1 MIKFESTN
9 SFTFPAQKPYI
20 TILFKIVEDIGNAMK
35 KVNSVNQK
43 LLGNDI
49 DFGVFFGFGITVA
62 IDEALKNAIE
72 HGNKNDAMKKVTFS
86 YTVSNDVLTV
96 NIRDEGDGF
105 DYNNLPEVV
114 VDEDSGRGL
123 LLIKNFMDDVS
134 FNEKGN
140 EITMRKYRNKG
151 EKNA

>member
-1 MIKFESTN
+1 MIKFESSN
-9 SFTFPAQKPYI
+9 TFVFPSQKPYI
-20 TILFKIVEDIGNAMK
+20 TILFKIIEDIGNAMK

-43 LLGNDI
+43 LLGNEI

-72 HGNKNDAMKKVTFS
+72 HGNRNDAMKKVS
-86 YTVSNDVLTV
+86 LNYSVSNDVLEV
-96 NIRDEGDGF
+96 NIKDEGDGF

-123 LLIKNFMDDVS
+123 LLIKNFMDEVV